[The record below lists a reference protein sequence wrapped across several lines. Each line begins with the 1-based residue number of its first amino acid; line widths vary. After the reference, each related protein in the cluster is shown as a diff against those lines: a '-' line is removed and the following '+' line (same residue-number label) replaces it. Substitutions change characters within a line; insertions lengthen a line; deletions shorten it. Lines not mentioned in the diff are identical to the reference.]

1 MFSDFFPAHLLL
13 GPQKTNIKP
22 SYKIA
27 LTKTLRGITL
37 RKTGCNLVDKRH
49 DIIFLLIVQM
59 QDIILIT
66 VTPRQFI
73 FCLIKTEIKTLNSTL
88 FFNTLHFQ
96 INSDM
101 CAVKLHLFII

>member
-13 GPQKTNIKP
+13 GPKTNIKP